1 MSSSVDAETDLLSYA
16 NPNYQLTSSDENCN
30 IEIDGSYDDLYEG
43 LDVACKIN
51 RRLSVRG
58 RRKYASLDPVSMGV
72 DVDLETVPMLTAN
85 TENNLNQTHGLKSSD
100 TEDSFPGIDNG
111 NAVFDSNDNKDM
123 GKKSSFLDYYISL
136 EAATS
141 LKENKSP
148 TFQALCSCDSS
159 VQKPSASVV
168 SEKLAGSTK
177 YERHLCDESA
187 ESDCLPSGWERHE
200 DDSGPYYWH
209 ISSGTIQRDPPISY
223 SCNRVS
229 SRLSKDLDLN
239 SSKKYL
245 YLNPRKTTCETSI
258 PNGIHRNN
266 MLGVHSL
273 DEKIKRRSCPDGSCS
288 LTSDK
293 RPIRFAVRSLG
304 WVEIAEADLTP
315 ERSSKAVNKCIV
327 DLSIGRNDILDIVG
341 RWGDGKDLF
350 MDLDDYSLRLMDTQD
365 LTVLNTQ
372 PIHTIR
378 VWGVGRDNGRDF
390 AYVAR
395 DRATKKH
402 MCHVFRC
409 DIPARII
416 ANTLR
421 DICKKIMIE
430 RSLQRSLNRHNEP
443 SALCEGE
450 KSNGNNG
457 TPTRPTNLP
466 MEQGLFYPDE
476 SLGTYVGQL
485 FPTPMEEPKKVLKVY
500 YLGSTNVE
508 KATGVD
514 VLNDAIE
521 QLTNSI
527 RKSDYKYVNVAV
539 APSTITISEP
549 GDEDNQLAECRV
561 RFLSFLGIGKNVKNC
576 GFIVHTALDEFVAHV
591 FYCEPSSGALCKTI
605 EAACKLRYQKC
616 LDAHRQDSDAKNL
629 EAQRK
634 GLRTTLKSVFGTFFS
649 ARQRKS
655 AET

>member
-1 MSSSVDAETDLLSYA
+1 MDSSVEAETELLSYA

-30 IEIDGSYDDLYEG
+30 VEVDGSYDDLYEG
-43 LDVACKIN
+43 LDVSCRVN
-51 RRLSVRG
+51 RRLSIRG

-72 DVDLETVPMLTAN
+72 DVDLETIPMLTES

-100 TEDSFPGIDNG
+100 RGEPFQGNDNG
-111 NAVFDSNDNKDM
+111 NSVFDSNDNKDM

-136 EAATS
+136 ETAAS

-148 TFQALCSCDSS
+148 TFQAVCNCDSS
-159 VQKPSASVV
+159 IQKPCGSV
-168 SEKLAGSTK
+168 EKLTGSTNFDK
-177 YERHLCDESA
+177 LSCNETADN
-187 ESDCLPSGWERHE
+187 DCLPSGWERHE

-209 ISSGTIQRDPPISY
+209 ISSGTIQRDPPLSY

-229 SRLSKDLDLN
+229 SKASKDLELISTKRDLH
-239 SSKKYL
+239 
-245 YLNPRKTTCETSI
+245 LNPRKASCENGV
-258 PNGIHRNN
+258 PNGIHPGNV
-266 MLGVHSL
+266 LGVHSV

-288 LTSDK
+288 LTPDK

-304 WVEIAEADLTP
+304 WVEIAETDLTP

-327 DLSIGRNDILDIVG
+327 DLSVGRNDILDIVG

-395 DRATKKH
+395 DRVTKKH

-430 RSLQRSLNRHNEP
+430 RSLQRSLNKYSEP
-443 SALCEGE
+443 AVLCEGE
-450 KSNGNNG
+450 KCEGNRGN
-457 TPTRPTNLP
+457 PARPTDLP
-466 MEQGLFYPDE
+466 MEQGLFNPDE
-476 SLGTYVGQL
+476 SLNSYVGQL

-521 QLTNSI
+521 QLSSSV
-527 RKSDYKYVNVAV
+527 RKSEYKYVNVAV
-539 APSTITISEP
+539 APSTITISDP
-549 GDEDNQLAECRV
+549 GEEGNQLAECRV
-561 RFLSFLGIGKNVKNC
+561 RFLSFLGIGKNVKHC
-576 GFIVHTALDEFVAHV
+576 GFIVHTAQNEFVAHV

-616 LDAHRQDSDAKNL
+616 LDAHRQDSDCKNS

-634 GLRTTLKSVFGTFFS
+634 GLRTALKSVFGTFFM